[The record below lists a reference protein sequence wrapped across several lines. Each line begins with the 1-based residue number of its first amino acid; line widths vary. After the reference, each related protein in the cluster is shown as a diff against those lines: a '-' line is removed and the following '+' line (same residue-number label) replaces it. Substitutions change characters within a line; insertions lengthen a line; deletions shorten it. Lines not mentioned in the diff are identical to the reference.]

1 MVSLPD
7 KDAIVIGA
15 GAAGLAAG
23 RRLVEAG
30 LDIVILEARDR
41 IGGRA
46 WTVDSGHGFPLDMGC
61 EWLHN
66 ADVNPLVPV
75 ARGLGFEVDEHPE
88 VWSQRTN
95 RIRLGP
101 EGYAEFDR
109 AQQAFW
115 DGVEACGA
123 ADRDVAAAD
132 LIDPDH
138 PWRPWLDSALG
149 RIAGAGLDAVS
160 ALDLARIDE
169 NDVNWRLP
177 AGYGA
182 VIARYG
188 TGLPVRLET
197 AVEAVGLRGRAVTIE
212 GPWGRLSA
220 RAVVLAVPAS
230 LIAAETVRFDPPL
243 PAEKLQAAADL
254 PLGEDAK
261 VFLAVTGKPFGRQQ
275 DMQYCGRFDSEVSG
289 NYQIHPFGR
298 PLATGFLGGAFAGA
312 LEREGPEA
320 LAAFAIDELAHVFG
334 EAVRSHLCLLRT
346 SAWMSDPWS
355 RGAYSYAR
363 PGKADA
369 RKVLAAPVDGRLFFA
384 GEACSV
390 SDAASCHGAYQTG
403 RAAADAVLERLRLP
417 V

>member
-1 MVSLPD
+1 MSAGHD
-7 KDAIVIGA
+7 FDAIVVGA

-30 LDIVILEARDR
+30 LDIAILEARDR

-46 WTVDSGHGFPLDMGC
+46 WTVDSGRGFPLDMGC
-61 EWLHN
+61 EWLHC

-88 VWSQRTN
+88 VWSRRTN

-101 EGYAEFDR
+101 EAFAGFDR

-115 DGVEACGA
+115 DGIEACGEN
-123 ADRDVAAAD
+123 DHDIAAAA
-132 LIDPDH
+132 LIATGD
-138 PWRPWLDSALG
+138 PWRPWLEAALG
-149 RIAGAGLDAVS
+149 RIAGVGLDAVS
-160 ALDLARIDE
+160 ALDLARINE
-169 NDVNWRLP
+169 TEINWRLP

-182 VIARYG
+182 VVARYG
-188 TGLPVRLET
+188 EGLPLRLAT
-197 AVEAVGLRGRAVTIE
+197 AVEAIDLRGGAIGVD
-212 GPWGRLSA
+212 GPKGRLSA
-220 RAVVLAVPAS
+220 RAVVLAVPAN
-230 LIAAETVRFDPPL
+230 LIAAEAIRFDPPL

-261 VFLAVTGKPFGRQQ
+261 VFLAVAGRPFGKQQ
-275 DMQYCGRFDSEVSG
+275 DMQYCGRFDSAESG

-298 PLATGFLGGAFAGA
+298 PLVTGFLGGAFAGA

-334 EAVRSHLCLLRT
+334 EAVRSHLSLLRT

-403 RAAADAVLERLRLP
+403 LAAADAVLEGLRLP